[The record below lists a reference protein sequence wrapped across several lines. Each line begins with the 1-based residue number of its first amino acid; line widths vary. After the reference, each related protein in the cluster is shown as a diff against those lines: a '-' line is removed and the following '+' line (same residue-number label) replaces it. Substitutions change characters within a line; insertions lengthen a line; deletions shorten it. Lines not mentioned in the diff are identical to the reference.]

1 MKRVLDASAFFA
13 DLHLAGSLFT
23 TPAVVD
29 ELKDLAA
36 KCRFDTYAAAGL
48 AVMEGSAD
56 ATARVARAA
65 EESGDAQAISATD
78 AGILALALDLQATL
92 VTDDFAVQ
100 NVAHR
105 LGVAVQPI
113 RQRRAKS
120 RTWKYRCAGC
130 GRYSDRPGICEYCGA
145 EIRRKLK

>member
-1 MKRVLDASAFFA
+1 MNKVLDASAFFI
-13 DLHLAGSLFT
+13 DLHLEGSLFT

-36 KCRFDTYAAAGL
+36 KCRYDAYAAAGL
-48 AVMEGSAD
+48 AVMEAPAD
-56 ATARVARAA
+56 TRDRVVRAA
-65 EESGDAQAISATD
+65 EMSGDAQVISDAD
-78 AGILALALDLQATL
+78 AGILALALDLHATL

-105 LGVAVQPI
+105 LGIAVQPI
-113 RQRRAKS
+113 RQRKAKS
-120 RTWKYRCAGC
+120 RAWKFRCSGC
-130 GRYSDRPGICEYCGA
+130 GRYFGHPGICEYCGA

>member
-1 MKRVLDASAFFA
+1 MKRVLDASAFFL
-13 DLHLAGSLFT
+13 DLHLTGPLFT
-23 TPAVVD
+23 TPAVVG

-36 KCRFDTYAAAGL
+36 KCRFDAYTASGL
-48 AVMEGSAD
+48 AVMEGSEEA
-56 ATARVARAA
+56 AVHVAQAA
-65 EESGDAQAISATD
+65 VMSGDAGVISATD
-78 AGILALALDLQATL
+78 AGILALALDLEATL

-145 EIRRKLK
+145 EIRRNLK

>member
-36 KCRFDTYAAAGL
+36 KCRFDAYVAAGL
-48 AVMEGSAD
+48 AVMEGSAG
-56 ATARVARAA
+56 AAVRVARAA
-65 EESGDAQAISATD
+65 EMSGDAGVISATD
-78 AGILALALDLQATL
+78 ASILALALDLEATL

-105 LGVAVQPI
+105 LEIAVQPI
-113 RQRRAKS
+113 RQRRAKA
-120 RTWKYRCAGC
+120 RTWKYRCTGC
-130 GRYSDRPGICEYCGA
+130 GRYFDHPGICEYCGA

>member
-13 DLHLAGSLFT
+13 DLNLAGSLFT
-23 TPAVVD
+23 TPSVVD

-36 KCRFDTYAAAGL
+36 KCRFDAYVAEGL
-48 AVMEGSAD
+48 IVMEGSAD
-56 ATARVARAA
+56 ARGRVLQAA
-65 EESGDAQAISATD
+65 GMSGDAQAISATD
-78 AGILALALDLQATL
+78 AGILALALDLHATL

-100 NVAHR
+100 NVAYR
-105 LGVAVQPI
+105 LKITVQPI
-113 RQRRAKS
+113 RQRKAKS

-130 GRYSDRPGICEYCGA
+130 GRYFDHPGICDYCGA